1 MVDVCKELKALYAE
15 PHSSG
20 IEVKI
25 QKLFSK
31 HISVEEHQK
40 WLSHKKPGQ
49 YLNIFVGVPNRV
61 KKLIELDTIKV
72 SNKAFKTILIDS
84 HLNSKNF
91 TIFDIFETRDDLY
104 DILLLSQKRILKRK
118 LKIYVH

>member
-1 MVDVCKELKALYAE
+1 VDVCKELKTLYSE
-15 PHSSG
+15 PLPSG
-20 IEVKI
+20 VEIKI

-31 HISVEEHQK
+31 HISIEEHQK
-40 WLSHKKPGQ
+40 WLSHKRPGQ

-61 KKLIELDTIKV
+61 KKLIELETIKV
-72 SNKAFKTILIDS
+72 SNKAFKTILIDA
-84 HLNSKNF
+84 HVNSKNF

-104 DILLLSQKRILKRK
+104 DIFLLSQKRMLKRK

>member
-72 SNKAFKTILIDS
+72 SNKAFKTVLIDS